1 MVFGIRLFLAFMGH
15 ILMDEMQT
23 FLLNGH
29 MDVLGTVF
37 FFFYRK
43 RQKDILIEKRSTR
56 EG

>member
-23 FLLNGH
+23 FLLDGH

-37 FFFYRK
+37 FFFIGNDK
-43 RQKDILIEKRSTR
+43 RIY
-56 EG
+56 